1 MSTHEPFL
9 LKCACAE
16 EVLTMFCL
24 LCFRQKL
31 ELFEA
36 DVSELQTQLD
46 KVQILQ
52 LLILTVLKAYTVCSS
67 VVLLLSEP

>member
-1 MSTHEPFL
+1 ML
-9 LKCACAE
+9 
-16 EVLTMFCL
+16 CL

-52 LLILTVLKAYTVCSS
+52 LLTLTVLKAYTVAM
-67 VVLLLSEP
+67 

>member
-1 MSTHEPFL
+1 
-9 LKCACAE
+9 
-16 EVLTMFCL
+16 MFCL

-31 ELFEA
+31 EMFEA

-46 KVQILQ
+46 KVQILE